1 MNVYLDT
8 KNNFLH
14 QARSQEFL
22 RAGEGGV
29 LQIRAQIFGSSES
42 QS

>member
-1 MNVYLDT
+1 MGSS
-8 KNNFLH
+8 KNYIFLH
-14 QARSQEFL
+14 KYLQARSQEFL
-22 RAGEGGV
+22 RAGKV